1 MLTNDWSRLAAPNNC
16 YTKTN
21 IFSNMFS
28 LTSDTGG
35 ERLWSKTKFTFYPTL
50 ARMMYVCIGKG
61 GCRTNR
67 RRSPQYGDMVPVSPS
82 KIKQKRGKKME
93 DYSALNGNYPSPDD
107 SRTNYN
113 FQGDFAANA
122 SVLSLDVND
131 NHRILRSPSPSKSTT
146 LPRRSHGKTPPQK
159 PPRGL
164 PPKPPRL
171 MERKLFTCEN
181 PTCQKQEELL
191 GIVALDFKSCP
202 SCFTHY
208 CCIECR
214 KAHWNE
220 HRVVC
225 HYGQVDS
232 HIKSIINMCNENRD
246 LLYHLTEIARE
257 GFIAKGRGAVMLI
270 LLSPKAAELF
280 IKSGVEYFRNPRN
293 TPTFSSYQELKD
305 AGVYSKHQKMLLGL
319 LNSYC
324 PAQEMILN
332 IAVVVGKNLP
342 KTPIPRNKE
351 PAVISQVKVP
361 FTNRKA
367 SRTFS
372 PQNSQDFDICTYNAR
387 DNARRKSF

>member
-1 MLTNDWSRLAAPNNC
+1 
-16 YTKTN
+16 
-21 IFSNMFS
+21 
-28 LTSDTGG
+28 
-35 ERLWSKTKFTFYPTL
+35 
-50 ARMMYVCIGKG
+50 MMYVCVGKG

-82 KIKQKRGKKME
+82 KVKQKRGKKME
-93 DYSALNGNYPSPDD
+93 DYRVLNGNYPSPDN

-113 FQGDFAANA
+113 FQGEFATNA

-131 NHRILRSPSPSKSTT
+131 NQRILRSPSPSKSTT

-208 CCIECR
+208 CCSECR
-214 KAHWNE
+214 NVHWNE

-232 HIKSIINMCNENRD
+232 HMKSIINMCNENRD

-257 GFIAKGRGAVMLI
+257 GFITKGRGAVMLI
-270 LLSPKAAELF
+270 FLSPKAAELF

-305 AGVYSKHQKMLLGL
+305 AGVNSKHQKMLLAL
-319 LNSYC
+319 VNSYC
-324 PAQEMILN
+324 PTQEMILN

-361 FTNRKA
+361 FTSRKA

-372 PQNSQDFDICTYNAR
+372 PLHNQDVGICTYNAR
-387 DNARRKSF
+387 DNARRKSL